1 MVIGGETIL
10 LTEDFSSGVPPPG
23 WTRTSTNWYAYYGTL
38 AGGTSPEC
46 RFYWIPYGT
55 TTSRLYTTID
65 TTGYGM
71 IAVEFK
77 QYLNHYGGPYTLS
90 VDTSTDGVSWDSGWS
105 MVNPTGFPAET
116 VNFETTLNVGGLM
129 WIAWTFDG
137 DPFNLNY
144 WHIDD
149 IEVKT
154 FQAYIMEGLGEAS
167 CEVLIANVRPIVTA
181 PTDFVFDVP
190 EMTTI
195 AFEGFEIYDPAMMVE
210 TEEFWYRIDPGDGTG
225 PGPWMYK
232 EMITVDI
239 LEGFE
244 RNPSDWP
251 WDPWVAVSPPLY
263 ERVHTGAAH
272 DGIYGL
278 EVDQGYGNM
287 WYYRDDLGIGVPGDT
302 LALWVRIPGYGPSM
316 LDSGRAYLGFCA
328 DSSGCY
334 SFQVAP
340 NTNSIF
346 FYDCHPYGA
355 FNPMGPT
362 VPYTFNH
369 DGWYLAQMEF
379 LPSDEVRGNLFDS
392 DGTTLLATV
401 TATVPGGYE
410 PGGAA
415 FRFFDYGYTPRHFYV
430 DSYIAPCFDPVIPT
444 FTYDYGDNGIYDVNV
459 QVIDDDMMWD
469 LSGPTPV
476 FTGPGNEE
484 DWISNNVFPVEVS
497 NVDPEISPLR
507 ALVDLDLVIRTTGE
521 PKNDCTMTLW
531 KGTTALGSVTVH
543 HDGNYKMETLPATL
557 DMGMINDYYVTVE
570 YENGD
575 PDGANPTW
583 VFEGR
588 FPSGHIKEL
597 KNVFK
602 EDGTLWTIGAEFLK
616 DMIVGEEITF
626 TADSSDVGSDD
637 LAFYWQWGDGTEGI
651 HVYAND
657 DLSMVD
663 GANGPPEN
671 VFDPHPSREPWF
683 DKSPNTIRSPEVN
696 PIHVDDEITHA
707 FMEAGYY
714 YVCLISMDDD
724 VCDGYPSY
732 QTFLNGGGYDMEFIE
747 IDLA

>member
-1 MVIGGETIL
+1 
-10 LTEDFSSGVPPPG
+10 
-23 WTRTSTNWYAYYGTL
+23 
-38 AGGTSPEC
+38 
-46 RFYWIPYGT
+46 
-55 TTSRLYTTID
+55 
-65 TTGYGM
+65 
-71 IAVEFK
+71 
-77 QYLNHYGGPYTLS
+77 
-90 VDTSTDGVSWDSGWS
+90 
-105 MVNPTGFPAET
+105 
-116 VNFETTLNVGGLM
+116 M

-369 DGWYLAQMEF
+369 DGWYKAEMLFM
-379 LPSDEVRGNLFDS
+379 PGDEVIGNLYDS

-637 LAFYWQWGDGTEGI
+637 LAFYWQWGDGTVGI

-663 GANGPPEN
+663 GANGQPEN
-671 VFDPHPSREPWF
+671 VFDPHPLREPWF
-683 DKSPNTIRSPEVN
+683 DKAPNTIRSPEVN